1 MFQDFQLS
9 ITHLSDNRY
18 FLRTEKVAAGVPL
31 AEEQVEWDVDR
42 WLVEA
47 RQLMN
52 DPLSRLLQGTGRLSE
67 NNLLI
72 TAENEGLQLIT
83 DTPKLATNLIE
94 FGQKL
99 HQALFIG
106 SLKESWSKAQAIAHN
121 QKQILRL
128 RLGFKENRL
137 LSLPWEVMNYA
148 DLNAQ
153 DFQSI
158 TTGIETSF
166 SRYHSKSHGSSTTPS
181 MGDVQE
187 KPLKILMV
195 LASPEDQDRLELK
208 QEAEHLLSE
217 LEKDS
222 PVEIPPLELTILDNP
237 GRQELTEILEQG
249 QYQVFH
255 YAGHS
260 NLGHFGGDIYLVNRA
275 TGLTEPFAG
284 DDLAGLLA
292 NNSVQF
298 AIFNSCHGA
307 DGIPQTQPQEFSD
320 KNLAQA
326 LVRRGIP
333 AVLAMSAQIPDQV
346 ALTFTRLLYRNLHQ
360 GYPIDFSLGRVRQ
373 GLISAYGSDQLYWAL
388 PVLYMNPKFH
398 GLLHHR
404 PLNQEGLK
412 ELLRR
417 SDVEVSMLSMEDE
430 MLLGMTPPQHSVE
443 SFWDEDEDDES
454 LFAPP
459 PESSGDLGDDTAFI
473 KGILSEIS
481 SDLQEIKQEK
491 VYGTVDPVTAE
502 PKGLVPAATTPTDNL
517 RQRLQR
523 YRGQI
528 AVGAAIAIGL
538 GGLFY
543 WQRSQRVRNIQIPI
557 VGTQPVQTQSDLAA
571 LDVAKL
577 TQLAIEQAQGQNWE
591 NMYKSV
597 RQLLDQQALP
607 QAYVVLFETVQQA
620 VDPATIEPAARRAEL
635 SFLQGRYA
643 WQSALKIGA
652 TGDRTF
658 EVQDARRYW
667 ETARGNNPKSLEY
680 VTAIGFA
687 FYAEKNYNDANQA
700 WYDALTLA
708 DDLNQPVSQQAQ
720 IYAGLALGVYQ
731 LAQSQT
737 GEERETLLGKA
748 SKLQATAME
757 LAPDAMRPTALAQ
770 NWLWSEQAIADWQK
784 LITLK

>member
-9 ITHLSDNRY
+9 IAHLGDNRY
-18 FLRTEKVAAGVPL
+18 FLRTERVAAGVPL
-31 AEEQVEWDVDR
+31 AEEQVEWAVDQ
-42 WLVEA
+42 WLTEA
-47 RQLMN
+47 RQLMS

-72 TAENEGLQLIT
+72 TTDNEGLQLIT
-83 DTPKLATNLIE
+83 DTTQYANNLIE

-99 HQALFIG
+99 YQALFIG

-128 RLGFKENRL
+128 RLGLKEARL
-137 LSLPWEVMNYA
+137 LALPWEVMNAAHA
-148 DLNAQ
+148 D
-153 DFQSI
+153 DDEFQSL

-166 SRYHSKSHGSSTTPS
+166 SRYHSKTHGTAAAPS
-181 MGDVQE
+181 MEDVHEQ
-187 KPLKILMV
+187 PLKILMV

-208 QEAEHLLSE
+208 QEAEHLRSE
-217 LEKDS
+217 LEKES
-222 PVEIPPLELTILDNP
+222 PADIPPLELTILDNP

-260 NLGHFGGDIYLVNRA
+260 NLGYFGGDIYLVNRT

-292 NNSVQF
+292 NNGVQF

-307 DGIPQTQPQEFSD
+307 DGIPQSQPQELSE

-388 PVLYMNPKFH
+388 PVLYMSPKFH

-404 PLNQEGLK
+404 PLNHAGLT
-412 ELLRR
+412 ELLHL
-417 SDVEVSMLSMEDE
+417 SDWAVSLLSPEDE
-430 MLLGMTPPQHSVE
+430 ALLGMETLPRAE
-443 SFWDEDEDDES
+443 SMLWDEEDDLS
-454 LFAPP
+454 VFAPP
-459 PESSGDLGDDTAFI
+459 RGVVAEDEGDTAFI

-481 SDLQEIKQEK
+481 ADLQEIKQEK
-491 VYGTVDPVTAE
+491 GQSTPPETVSE
-502 PKGLVPAATTPTDNL
+502 PTGIVIPPLGERIQPWF
-517 RQRLQR
+517 QR
-523 YRGQI
+523 YRTSVIVGAAVAI
-528 AVGAAIAIGL
+528 AVG
-538 GGLFY
+538 GGLY
-543 WQRSQRVRNIQIPI
+543 WQHRQSSQRLTVP
-557 VGTQPVQTQSDLAA
+557 VVETQPVRPTSDLAA
-571 LDVAKL
+571 LDTSML
-577 TQLAIEQAQGQNWE
+577 TELALEQIQTGNWQQAQ
-591 NMYKSV
+591 KAIA
-597 RQLLDQQALP
+597 QLLARQALP
-607 QAYVVLFETVQQA
+607 QAYAALFDTDLTK
-620 VDPATIEPAARRAEL
+620 VDIPENKATL
-635 SFLQGRYA
+635 SFLRGRYA
-643 WQSALKIGA
+643 WQSALKVEQ

-658 EVQDARRYW
+658 SVEDARRYW
-667 ETARGNNPKSLEY
+667 ETAFEHDAKSVEY
-680 VTAIGFA
+680 VTLIGFA
-687 FYAEKNYNDANQA
+687 FYAEGRYNDANQA

-708 DDLNQPVSQQAQ
+708 EELNTPLNQQYE

-737 GEERETLLGKA
+737 GETQASLTDKA
-748 SKLQATAME
+748 IKLRKTAVDFAPEE
-757 LAPDAMRPTALAQ
+757 LQINRLAQ
-770 NWLWSEQAIADWQK
+770 NWHWSEQAIADWQK
-784 LITLK
+784 LIALE